1 MVTSDVLK
9 AAEVVFLKLDD
20 DIFNAVC
27 HTAEFETLSTS
38 KCDLKG
44 PEYLS
49 D

>member
-9 AAEVVFLKLDD
+9 AAEVLKLDD
-20 DIFNAVC
+20 DIFNTVC
-27 HTAEFETLSTS
+27 HKAEFETLSTS
-38 KCDLKG
+38 KWDLKG